1 MNIINREVYVLRDML
16 KDKIDYVSGTNAVP
30 IYFDFKDY
38 EIPSGAEAKVFVLKP
53 SGAATFN
60 ACAIHGQIVRLDVTN
75 QTFAEAGRNLL
86 QIQITKDEKTL
97 VTYTQPVEVQPNFTE
112 GDVPESGNEAG
123 WIDKYIKDMIEA
135 TERAEEAAQGA
146 VEIRETLETY
156 TQPVEVQPNFTE
168 GDVPESGNEAGWI
181 DKYIKDMIEATE
193 RAEEAAQGAVEI
205 RETLEKKLENGDFT
219 GATGA
224 TGPQGEQGERGPA
237 GKDGSP
243 GPKGD
248 TGPVGPPGPAGEDG
262 ADGVIVELSP
272 GVFAM
277 SVSKEGHLIVTYNES
292 DPAPPLKIANDH
304 LVYVIG
310 EEETS

>member
-97 VTYTQPVEVQPNFTE
+97 V
-112 GDVPESGNEAG
+112 
-123 WIDKYIKDMIEA
+123 
-135 TERAEEAAQGA
+135 
-146 VEIRETLETY
+146 TY